1 MAAAQKAHVT
11 EMASLTQKMALVRA
25 QPAAAEVAASGGAD
39 GGAAED
45 LISALQMGQCWEAVT
60 LSTSSIKL
68 RFKDTFEAEATL
80 TPGAPPSAAV
90 AKVDLRCVVGELE
103 ASPQAVLL
111 RTFFAQTKA
120 SLGAQLRACRGVS
133 QLGALLRA
141 AALRLGRIIEIGQ
154 ELKFVEARVPL
165 TVAPLVA
172 GGAELTLHCSFF
184 EARAKFELKLTL
196 TSEAPE
202 APLFWAVDAPT
213 DLFRPAVDV
222 ERVVGAA
229 CERYTRGF
237 GRLCDIYCAI
247 DAQMRAPRA

>member
-1 MAAAQKAHVT
+1 MLPNK
-11 EMASLTQKMALVRA
+11 
-25 QPAAAEVAASGGAD
+25 
-39 GGAAED
+39 ED
-45 LISALQMGQCWEAVT
+45 LSQQL
-60 LSTSSIKL
+60 
-68 RFKDTFEAEATL
+68 
-80 TPGAPPSAAV
+80 
-90 AKVDLRCVVGELE
+90 LE

-213 DLFRPAVDV
+213 DLFSPAVDV

>member
-1 MAAAQKAHVT
+1 M
-11 EMASLTQKMALVRA
+11 E
-25 QPAAAEVAASGGAD
+25 P
-39 GGAAED
+39 
-45 LISALQMGQCWEAVT
+45 
-60 LSTSSIKL
+60 
-68 RFKDTFEAEATL
+68 F
-80 TPGAPPSAAV
+80 
-90 AKVDLRCVVGELE
+90 
-103 ASPQAVLL
+103 
-111 RTFFAQTKA
+111 
-120 SLGAQLRACRGVS
+120 
-133 QLGALLRA
+133 
-141 AALRLGRIIEIGQ
+141 
-154 ELKFVEARVPL
+154 
-165 TVAPLVA
+165 VA

-202 APLFWAVDAPT
+202 APLFWAVDAPS